1 MTRILTENPADT
13 HADDES
19 AGHASDLETVGT
31 TQAPPAVV
39 ADNLAKCF
47 HIYRRPADR
56 LVEWATAGRTTRHT
70 NFWALQDVSFSVGP
84 GRCLGVIGENGS
96 GKTTLIKLLAGTLYP
111 TRGTCAVQGR
121 VLSLMEL
128 GTGLNPQL
136 TGRQNVQNMSRLLG
150 LGPTH
155 ARERMAH
162 IESFAQLGDFFDR
175 PTALYSAG
183 MRLRLTFSTFA
194 AFEPDVLIIDE
205 ALSVGDVFFQQR
217 CAARIRELLARG
229 TTLVLV
235 THDMAAVQNL
245 CDTVL
250 LLRRGRPAFLGE
262 PEEAV
267 SRYLS
272 GRNGVRSVQPHVSPA
287 DTQPCAHIDEII
299 AHDIIGDRGRHRHGH
314 GGLRILAARVTSSAG
329 RDTLAFAVGQS
340 ALVTV
345 VIEAIRPV
353 AQPRAGIRIFD
364 RLGNHVFG
372 AGTAQVGAPLP
383 PLETGQCAIV
393 RFEITLDLR
402 PGPYTFGLGASEP
415 PANTI
420 QDSDHDAE
428 HDGDPNG
435 ALFHDSIDLLG
446 PIEVRP
452 PADQRLAFFGL
463 ARLPM
468 RVSHRV
474 VNRE

>member
-1 MTRILTENPADT
+1 MTRILTENRADT

-19 AGHASDLETVGT
+19 AGSGPGLDTART
-31 TQAPPAVV
+31 TQPPPAVV
-39 ADNLAKCF
+39 ADSLAKCF

-70 NFWALQDVSFSVGP
+70 DFWALQDVSFSVAP

-111 TRGTCAVQGR
+111 TRGTCAVRGR
-121 VLSLMEL
+121 TLSLMEL

-272 GRNGVRSVQPHVSPA
+272 GRNGAPCVQPHISPA
-287 DTQPCAHIDEII
+287 GTQPCTHIDEII
-299 AHDIIGDRGRHRHGH
+299 AHDVIGDRGRHRHGH

-329 RDTLAFAVGQS
+329 RDTLAFAVGHS
-340 ALVTV
+340 ALITV
-345 VIEAIRPV
+345 VIEAMRPV

-372 AGTAQVGAPLP
+372 AGTAQVGPPLP
-383 PLETGQCAIV
+383 PLKTGQRAIV

-415 PANTI
+415 PAKT
-420 QDSDHDAE
+420 DT
-428 HDGDPNG
+428 DPNG

-446 PIEVRP
+446 PIQVRP
-452 PADQRLAFFGL
+452 PDDHRLAFFGL

-474 VNRE
+474 VNRD